1 MYFCVNLA
9 VFSENVIYYKNFI
22 VLYCKN
28 KHVYDIIKL
37 IYILFWQMIIEY
49 EVMRMKRIKSFF
61 KILGMLVLCA
71 SFTGCG
77 VNGNV
82 DDYAVNT
89 GYGDSDTVKSSSG
102 VSKDSIKVGVIHLS
116 DPAEGSGYTY
126 THDIGIMGMQQNLGL
141 SDSQIIRKINVND
154 SDKEATRKAIK
165 ECIDEGCNIIFSTSW
180 GYMETTAQMAE
191 EYPDVYFSHG
201 TGYMSNGK
209 NFNNYFGRIYQPRY
223 LSGIVAGMNTKTN
236 KIGYVAAMG
245 SENSEVTGGIDAFA
259 LGVYSVNPSAQIY
272 VKVTNSWYDP
282 EAEKAAA
289 STLLDMNC
297 DVITQHCD
305 TTYPQL
311 LAQQKN
317 VYSIGYNSDM
327 SKDAPDACL
336 CSVIWNWSA
345 YYTAA
350 VQSVIDGTWDGSNYY
365 GGMNEN
371 LVGITQLADFCKSGT
386 QQKVDEAKK
395 DIISGKLGIFD
406 GVIETNTGTTVGESG
421 KTLKDSDITGNINW
435 YFKTVTVVQ

>member
-1 MYFCVNLA
+1 
-9 VFSENVIYYKNFI
+9 
-22 VLYCKN
+22 
-28 KHVYDIIKL
+28 
-37 IYILFWQMIIEY
+37 
-49 EVMRMKRIKSFF
+49 MKRIKSFF

-77 VNGNV
+77 VNGNI

-141 SDSQIIRKINVND
+141 SDSQIIRKVNVND

-371 LVGITQLADFCKSGT
+371 IVGITQLADFCKSGT

-406 GVIETNTGTTVGESG
+406 GIIETNTGTTVGESG
-421 KTLKDSDITGNINW
+421 KTLKDSDITGNINR
-435 YFKTVTVVQ
+435 YFKTVTLVQ

>member
-1 MYFCVNLA
+1 
-9 VFSENVIYYKNFI
+9 
-22 VLYCKN
+22 
-28 KHVYDIIKL
+28 
-37 IYILFWQMIIEY
+37 MIIEY
-49 EVMRMKRIKSFF
+49 EVMRMKKIKSFF
-61 KILGMLVLCA
+61 KILGMFVLCA

-116 DPAEGSGYTY
+116 DPADGSGYTY

-327 SKDAPDACL
+327 SKDAPDTCL

-371 LVGITQLADFCKSGT
+371 IVGITQLADFCKSGT

-435 YFKTVTVVQ
+435 YFKTVTLVQ

>member
-1 MYFCVNLA
+1 
-9 VFSENVIYYKNFI
+9 
-22 VLYCKN
+22 
-28 KHVYDIIKL
+28 
-37 IYILFWQMIIEY
+37 
-49 EVMRMKRIKSFF
+49 MKRIKSFF

-77 VNGNV
+77 MNGNI

-289 STLLDMNC
+289 STLLDMKC

-327 SKDAPDACL
+327 SKDAPNACL

-371 LVGITQLADFCKSGT
+371 LVGITQLAYFCKSGT

-406 GVIETNTGTTVGESG
+406 GVIETNTGTTVGENG

>member
-1 MYFCVNLA
+1 
-9 VFSENVIYYKNFI
+9 
-22 VLYCKN
+22 
-28 KHVYDIIKL
+28 
-37 IYILFWQMIIEY
+37 
-49 EVMRMKRIKSFF
+49 MKRIKSFF

-77 VNGNV
+77 MNGNI

-89 GYGDSDTVKSSSG
+89 GYVDSDTVKSSSG
-102 VSKDSIKVGVIHLS
+102 VSKDSIKVGVIYLS

-371 LVGITQLADFCKSGT
+371 LVGITQLAYFCKSGT

-406 GVIETNTGTTVGESG
+406 GVIETNTGTTVGENG

>member
-1 MYFCVNLA
+1 
-9 VFSENVIYYKNFI
+9 
-22 VLYCKN
+22 
-28 KHVYDIIKL
+28 
-37 IYILFWQMIIEY
+37 
-49 EVMRMKRIKSFF
+49 MKIIKSFL

-77 VNGNV
+77 MNGNV

-116 DPAEGSGYTY
+116 DPTEGSGYTY

-154 SDKEATRKAIK
+154 SDKDATRKAIK

-282 EAEKAAA
+282 AAEKAAA
-289 STLLDMNC
+289 STLLNMNC
-297 DVITQHCD
+297 DVIAQHCD

-371 LVGITQLADFCKSGT
+371 IVGITQLADFCKSGT

>member
-1 MYFCVNLA
+1 
-9 VFSENVIYYKNFI
+9 
-22 VLYCKN
+22 
-28 KHVYDIIKL
+28 
-37 IYILFWQMIIEY
+37 
-49 EVMRMKRIKSFF
+49 MKRIKSFF

-71 SFTGCG
+71 SFTCCG
-77 VNGNV
+77 VNGNI

-371 LVGITQLADFCKSGT
+371 LVGITQLAYFCKSGT

-406 GVIETNTGTTVGESG
+406 GVIETNTGTTVGENG